1 MKQRKNWAG
10 LYINWSNIP
19 TAGGSTPIWAEPLIS
34 IFRNTRKTDFMFRA
48 EYLRSEEKIVQA
60 RSVVHVAPDIRPGHA
75 PCHFPQIQYRVCS
88 QKREREQGCCPYH
101 DNRCCSLN
109 FLIGKSISKEYYY
122 RIHFLHVGVW
132 RTIKLTIS
140 MYSNRSTDWHRWVS
154 VVLCID
160 VVSLD
165 T

>member
-1 MKQRKNWAG
+1 MALLQLQAFSYSQKKKNCKHSHVLLRCNGSTVLLVLTEGEKIGMKQRKNWAG

-19 TAGGSTPIWAEPLIS
+19 TTGGSTPIWAEPLIS

-88 QKREREQGCCPYH
+88 QKRERENK
-101 DNRCCSLN
+101 D
-109 FLIGKSISKEYYY
+109 
-122 RIHFLHVGVW
+122 
-132 RTIKLTIS
+132 
-140 MYSNRSTDWHRWVS
+140 
-154 VVLCID
+154 VVLIMTTD
-160 VVSLD
+160 VALWIS
-165 T
+165 